1 MCVCVSSNIPIVAI
15 CCRLVMCLVLSPGSH
30 MLQPVNTGVHFLYVF
45 RKQGVLSS
53 FCPALPPVSRDGP
66 PAECSTYYRTLF
78 PRHSGEVVKV
88 TSAAAPPLLRPSDAC
103 PILTSFALPTRHWF
117 STRPGKSNYTGVREV
132 DFPIMDSM
140 LRMRA
145 DDNTHVTPLLPPLSL
160 SPRFF
165 NFVSNSMSPPLSI
178 SLCVPKSSSPSDF
191 LSSFF
196 SLDPL
201 CDHIPLF

>member
-1 MCVCVSSNIPIVAI
+1 MAHQ
-15 CCRLVMCLVLSPGSH
+15 LSVQH
-30 MLQPVNTGVHFLYVF
+30 I
-45 RKQGVLSS
+45 
-53 FCPALPPVSRDGP
+53 
-66 PAECSTYYRTLF
+66 TLF
-78 PRHSGEVVKV
+78 LRHSREVVKV

-160 SPRFF
+160 LAFLFCFQF
-165 NFVSNSMSPPLSI
+165 NVPPPPPSLSI